1 MNGKAGLLRLALTVA
16 TLGVLL
22 WYLHNRPRTGIAW
35 GDLSWGRF
43 AAALALLPGVLGL
56 RVAKWLVLLRSASAD
71 ATYGQSLRS
80 YLGAIPL
87 GLVTPGRV
95 GEFSRGLYLPQPEAR
110 GWRVAGLVLIDNWLD
125 FLSVLVWA
133 ALGASA
139 AYGWRGLAAGGLAL
153 AVFGPVA
160 FWLRRLGGLAARL
173 PQGWGWRDS
182 LEKMLAAGASLRPR
196 GWMAAAALAF
206 AAYGLEWALASLL
219 IGFLAHPAP
228 PPWSLAGWLA
238 LVSLANSVQVTL
250 GGIGI
255 REGLSVALLARVG
268 VAPGV
273 AALAAFLQ
281 GGLVVFLP
289 ALMGLLVRPLPRDG
303 AAVN

>member
-1 MNGKAGLLRLALTVA
+1 MNGKAGLLRLALTAA
-16 TLGVLL
+16 TLAVLL

-35 GDLSWGRF
+35 GDLRWDRF
-43 AAALALLPGVLGL
+43 AAALALVPCVLGL
-56 RVAKWLVLLRSASAD
+56 RAAKWRVLLRSAAPD
-71 ATYGQSLRS
+71 ATFGQSLRS
-80 YLGAIPL
+80 YLGGIPL

-110 GWRVAGLVLIDNWLD
+110 GWRAAGLVLVDNWLD
-125 FLSVLVWA
+125 FLAVLAWA
-133 ALGASA
+133 ALGACA
-139 AYGWRGLAAGGLAL
+139 AYGFRGLAAGSLAL

-160 FWLRRLGGLAARL
+160 FWLRRIGGMASRL
-173 PQGWGWRDS
+173 PEAWGWRDS
-182 LEKMLAAGASLRPR
+182 VEKMLAAGPSLRRR

-206 AAYGLEWALASLL
+206 AAYGLEWILASLL

-273 AALAAFLQ
+273 SALAAFLQ

-289 ALMGLLVRPLPRDG
+289 ALIGLLMRPVSPRRDVG
-303 AAVN
+303 V